1 MKTETKSNPKCNP
14 SV

>member
-1 MKTETKSNPKCNP
+1 MKIETNSNPKCNS

>member
-1 MKTETKSNPKCNP
+1 MRIETNSNPKCNP

>member
-1 MKTETKSNPKCNP
+1 MKIEIKSNPKCNP

>member
-1 MKTETKSNPKCNP
+1 MKTETNSKQKCNP